1 MDVAAAVDV
10 TIMTTNPLKIPTRL
24 IGPIIINGQPDLS
37 GFQLGGR
44 SQHQNLKVEGIRNPQ
59 LHLDGLVRLHQKF
72 LLTCQDIAYVLVL
85 QTLANRLSQR
95 PLPLLFY
102 ALAHKL
108 QVHLRPGP
116 LA

>member
-10 TIMTTNPLKIPTRL
+10 TMMTTNPLKIPTGL

-37 GFQLGGR
+37 GFQLDGR

-72 LLTCQDIAYVLVL
+72 LLTVIEP
-85 QTLANRLSQR
+85 TLCYIYNRPFCIFDSLLSK
-95 PLPLLFY
+95 LLI
-102 ALAHKL
+102 KD
-108 QVHLRPGP
+108 
-116 LA
+116 